1 MPARS
6 RLAPACCP
14 VCGHALRLVLTPDG
28 PRRVCPLCGDIS
40 TVKRTRQGGDAN

>member
-1 MPARS
+1 MAAHRP

-28 PRRVCPLCGDIS
+28 PRRVCPVCG
-40 TVKRTRQGGDAN
+40 VVEPCGY